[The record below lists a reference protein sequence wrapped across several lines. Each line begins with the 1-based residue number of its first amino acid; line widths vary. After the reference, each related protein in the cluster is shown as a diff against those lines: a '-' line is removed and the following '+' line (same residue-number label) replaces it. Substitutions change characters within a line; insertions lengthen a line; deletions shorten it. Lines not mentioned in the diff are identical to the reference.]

1 MREYKLPRKTLI
13 LWQCRSLA
21 IGILLALLCSYFYFE
36 LKPFL
41 IVLLIIAILFVLFT
55 FLYLPLYFKSCKI
68 RRTRDAVIIRSGVI
82 FKNSH
87 ILPFSR
93 LIYTQTLVTPLA
105 KILKLKAIT
114 LKAARSTIIVPE
126 MSAEDADC
134 LLTLLANGDE
144 E

>member
-1 MREYKLPRKTLI
+1 MREYKLPRKTLV

-21 IGILLALLCSYFYFE
+21 IGLLLTLFCLYFYFE

-41 IVLLIIAILFVLFT
+41 IILLIIAVLFILFT
-55 FLYLPLYFKSCKI
+55 FLYLPLYFKSCMI

-93 LIYTQTLVTPLA
+93 LIYAETVTSPVARLMG
-105 KILKLKAIT
+105 LKAIT
-114 LKAARSTIIVPE
+114 LKAARKSLLVPE
-126 MSAEDADC
+126 LSVTDAD
-134 LLTLLANGDE
+134 LLVSELENGETL
-144 E
+144 

>member
-93 LIYTQTLVTPLA
+93 LIYTQTVTSPVARLMG
-105 KILKLKAIT
+105 LKAIT
-114 LKAARSTIIVPE
+114 LKAARKSLLVPE
-126 MSAEDADC
+126 LSCEDAD
-134 LLTLLANGDE
+134 LLVYELENGE
-144 E
+144 GS

>member
-21 IGILLALLCSYFYFE
+21 VGLLLALLCSYFYFE

-41 IVLLIIAILFVLFT
+41 ILLLIIAILFILFT
-55 FLYLPLYFKSCKI
+55 FIYLPLYFRSCKI
-68 RRTRDAVIIRSGVI
+68 RRTKDAVIVRSGVL

-93 LIYTQTLVTPLA
+93 LIYTQTVTSPVARL
-105 KILKLKAIT
+105 LGLKAIT
-114 LKAARSTIIVPE
+114 LKAARKSLLVPE
-126 MSAEDADC
+126 LSIEDAD
-134 LLTLLANGDE
+134 LLIFELENGE
-144 E
+144 RE